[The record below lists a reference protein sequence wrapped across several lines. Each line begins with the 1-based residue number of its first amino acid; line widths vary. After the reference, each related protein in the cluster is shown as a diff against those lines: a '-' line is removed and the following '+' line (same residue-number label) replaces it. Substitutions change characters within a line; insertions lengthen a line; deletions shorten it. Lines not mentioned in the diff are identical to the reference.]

1 MFIIIILL
9 FISVICEMA
18 YIAAAFDYYGCFKRK
33 RIPLYIG
40 GAATIIGLVLLFIFT
55 GFFPWKMI

>member
-33 RIPLYIG
+33 LIPLYIG
-40 GAATIIGLVLLFIFT
+40 CTATIIGLVLLFIFT
-55 GFFPWKMI
+55 